1 MEMIKTDSFEL
12 AVNTAGNPDSERF
25 MLCLP
30 GRLDTKDYAH
40 IQSHV
45 DYFAEKGFFTVSF
58 DPPGTWESG
67 DDISLYTTANY
78 LTAINEII
86 AHFGNRPTVAL
97 GHSRGGTMAL
107 LAGVNNK
114 YVTHMI
120 AVMSH
125 WGSSGRP
132 ETNEVVHISHRDLP
146 PGTERTTEQKEF
158 KLPMSYFNDDADYSG
173 LDTCAKPKLFFVGRQ
188 DALVTLDD
196 VHEMFASAAEP
207 KQLIELESEHDYRL
221 HLKVVYEV
229 NKNVGEFL
237 KSLFPTTNQQS

>member
-1 MEMIKTDSFEL
+1 MEMVKTDSFEL
-12 AVNTAGNPDSERF
+12 AVNTAGDPNSERL

-67 DDISLYTTANY
+67 GDISLYTTPNY
-78 LTAINEII
+78 LVAINEII
-86 AHFGNRPTVAL
+86 AHFGNRPTVVL

-107 LAGVNNK
+107 LAGISNE

-125 WGSSGRP
+125 WGPSERP
-132 ETNEVVHISHRDLP
+132 DTDEKIHISHRDLP
-146 PGTERTTEQKEF
+146 PGTERTVEQKEF
-158 KLPMSYFNDDADYSG
+158 KLPMSYFNDPGDYSG
-173 LDTCAKPKLFFVGRQ
+173 LDACIKPKLFFAGTKDV
-188 DALVTLDD
+188 LVTLED
-196 VHEMFASAAEP
+196 VQEMFDSSAEP
-207 KQLIELESEHDYRL
+207 KQFIQLDSVHDYRL
-221 HLKVVYEV
+221 QPEVIDEV
-229 NKNVGEFL
+229 NQKVEEFL
-237 KSLFPTTNQQS
+237 SAD